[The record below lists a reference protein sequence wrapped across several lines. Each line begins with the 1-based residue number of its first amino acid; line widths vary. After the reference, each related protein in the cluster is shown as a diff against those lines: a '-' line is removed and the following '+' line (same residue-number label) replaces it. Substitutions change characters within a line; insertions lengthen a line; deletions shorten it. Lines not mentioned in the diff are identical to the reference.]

1 MTVTI
6 EQMRFTHARH
16 DGFALDLPAL
26 HLAEGERVFLHGPS
40 GSGKSTLLNLIA
52 GVLTGYEGSLRVFGA
67 ELSSLSA
74 RQRDALRG
82 DRIGFIFQQFNLL
95 PFLSVLENVLMP
107 CRVSAVR
114 RDAVL
119 AQESLDAC
127 GKRLLAELGLD
138 SELFDRSASRLSVG
152 QQQRVAAARA
162 LIGRPGLIIADEP
175 TSALDRDN
183 CDSFLELLLSQ
194 CALHDTSVLFVSHD
208 RELTKHFDRD
218 VSLTGDGACSG

>member
-1 MTVTI
+1 MTVAI
-6 EQMRFTHARH
+6 EQMRFERAAD
-16 DGFALDLPAL
+16 DGFALDLPDLQLGA
-26 HLAEGERVFLHGPS
+26 GERVFLHGPS

-52 GVLTGYEGSLRVFGA
+52 GVLTGYQGSLRVFGA

-74 RQRDALRG
+74 RERDAMRG

-95 PFLSVLENVLMP
+95 PYLSVLENVLMP
-107 CRVSAVR
+107 CRVSGVR

-119 AQESLDAC
+119 AQESLEAC
-127 GKRLLAELGLD
+127 GKRLLSELGLD
-138 SELFDRSASRLSVG
+138 ATLFDRSASALSVG

-194 CALHDTSVLFVSHD
+194 CAQHDTSVLFVSHD
-208 RELTKHFDRD
+208 RELSKHFDRS
-218 VSLTGDGACSG
+218 VSLTGDGTCSG

>member
-1 MTVTI
+1 MTVAI
-6 EQMRFTHARH
+6 ERMRFSRP
-16 DGFALDLPAL
+16 GRGSFALSLATL
-26 HLAEGERVFLHGPS
+26 HLAAGERVFLHGPS

-52 GVLTGYEGSLRVFGA
+52 GVLTGYQGSLRVFGK
-67 ELSSLSA
+67 ELSTLNA

-95 PFLSVLENVLMP
+95 PYLSVLENVLVP
-107 CRVSAVR
+107 CRVSAAR

-119 AQESLDAC
+119 AHEPLRAC
-127 GKRLLAELGLD
+127 AERLVQELGLD
-138 SELFDRSASRLSVG
+138 DDAYDARASELSVG

-162 LIGRPGLIIADEP
+162 LIGKPELIIADEP

-194 CALHDTSVLFVSHD
+194 CAQHDTSVLFVSHD
-208 RELTKHFDRD
+208 RELAMHFDRS
-218 VSLTGDGACSG
+218 VSLGGDGTCSG

>member
-1 MTVTI
+1 MTVAI
-6 EQMRFTHARH
+6 EQMRFERAAD
-16 DGFALDLPAL
+16 DGFALDLPDL
-26 HLAEGERVFLHGPS
+26 QLGEGERVFLHGPS

-52 GVLTGYEGSLRVFGA
+52 GVLTGYQGSLRVFGA

-74 RQRDALRG
+74 RERDAMRG

-95 PFLSVLENVLMP
+95 PYLSVLENVLMP
-107 CRVSAVR
+107 CRVSGVR

-119 AQESLDAC
+119 AQESLEAC
-127 GKRLLAELGLD
+127 GKRLLSELGLD
-138 SELFDRSASRLSVG
+138 ATLFDRSASALSVG

-194 CALHDTSVLFVSHD
+194 CAQHDTSVLFVSHD
-208 RELTKHFDRD
+208 RELSKHFDRS
-218 VSLTGDGACSG
+218 VSLTGDGTCSG

>member
-1 MTVTI
+1 MTVAI
-6 EQMRFTHARH
+6 EQMRFERAAD
-16 DGFALDLPAL
+16 DGFALDLPDLQLGA
-26 HLAEGERVFLHGPS
+26 GERVFLHGPS

-52 GVLTGYEGSLRVFGA
+52 GVLTGYQGSLRVFGA

-74 RQRDALRG
+74 RERDAMRG

-95 PFLSVLENVLMP
+95 PYLSVLENVLMP
-107 CRVSAVR
+107 CRVSGVR
-114 RDAVL
+114 REAVL
-119 AQESLDAC
+119 AQESLEAC
-127 GKRLLAELGLD
+127 GKRLLSELGL
-138 SELFDRSASRLSVG
+138 EATLFDRSASALSVG

-194 CALHDTSVLFVSHD
+194 CAQHDTSVLFVSHD
-208 RELTKHFDRD
+208 RELSKHFDRS
-218 VSLTGDGACSG
+218 VSLTGDGTCSG